1 MTSSSN
7 ANRIAELHEA
17 FVEDLKSKG
26 CIQSPSVEGA
36 FRAVPRHLFLPDVS
50 LERVYSDD
58 AILTKRI
65 DGEVVS
71 SSSQPAIMAIM
82 LEQLQ
87 LQPGHRVLEIGAA
100 TGYNAGLM
108 AHLVGDSGLVV
119 TVDIDEDLVEGARE
133 HLAAAGLDRVSVVC
147 RDGGLGYPDR
157 APYDRIILTVGAWDI
172 APAWRDQLTPGGR
185 LLLPLDV
192 KGGIQKSVA
201 FDQTGGHLESVSVKD
216 CGFMTLRGYFAKPQ
230 ASIPLG
236 PEPGMSISVDDGVEV
251 DGDAVYG
258 LLLSEPSKDRSTGVH
273 ASPGE
278 VVFGG
283 LALWLSLR
291 EPGLCGISAEGHIAD
306 RGIVPC
312 FVEYPGEW
320 RRCWTMGLLGDD
332 GLCVL
337 VRPPNQDSSSE
348 ELDRPQTSELFVR
361 SFGLGAELANRLVD
375 QVIAWDAAGRP
386 SSEGLRIRAYPKDTD
401 YVPSTDEFV
410 VGKRWTQLVLD
421 WG

>member
-1 MTSSSN
+1 MTGISN
-7 ANRIAELHEA
+7 AGGIDGLHNA

-26 CIQSPSVEGA
+26 CIRSPSVEGA
-36 FRAVPRHLFLPDVS
+36 FRAVPRHLFLPDVAP
-50 LERVYSDD
+50 ERVYSDD

-65 DGEVVS
+65 DGQVVS

-82 LEQLQ
+82 LEQLE
-87 LQPGHRVLEIGAA
+87 LRPGYRVLEIGAA

-108 AHLVGDSGLVV
+108 GHLVGDSGQVI
-119 TVDIDEDLVEGARE
+119 TIDIDEDLAAGARE
-133 HLAAAGLDRVSVVC
+133 HLAAAGLDRVNVIC

-172 APAWRDQLTPGGR
+172 APAWREQLKPGGR

-201 FDQTGGHLESVSVKD
+201 FDQAGGHLVSVSVRD
-216 CGFMTLRGYFAKPQ
+216 CGFMTLRGAFAKPH
-230 ASIPLG
+230 ATIPLG
-236 PEPGMSISVDDGVEV
+236 PEPGMSISVDDGAEV

-258 LLLSEPSKDRSTGVH
+258 LLSEPSNDQSTGIHVS
-273 ASPGE
+273 AGE

-291 EPGLCGISAEGHIAD
+291 EPGLCNISAEGQVAD

-320 RRCWTMGLLGDD
+320 RRCWTMGLLGDE
-332 GLCVL
+332 GLSVF
-337 VRPPNQDSSSE
+337 VRPPNRGSSSE
-348 ELDRPQTSELFVR
+348 EPDGSRPFELIVR
-361 SFGLGAELANRLVD
+361 SFGPGIELGGRLVD
-375 QVIAWDAAGRP
+375 QVKAWDAAGRP
-386 SSEGLRIRAYPKDTD
+386 SSEGLRIRAYPAEPD
-401 YVPSTDEFV
+401 YIPSANEFV
-410 VGKRWTQLVLD
+410 VRKRWTQLVLN
-421 WG
+421 WK